1 MSAAIW
7 ALATVLAGEMQA
19 RGGVEAAGGETAH
32 DVAVSRVEARLG
44 VEREAGQPQG
54 FEVRLEAV
62 RAATPESLFGV
73 DGNSLVVR
81 VKRAWAYAAFPAGP
95 LELEGRAGLLPVR
108 AVAQGDEMAS
118 LRALSPGLG
127 ERGRFLEASDVG
139 GAVAARLPDDL
150 AGLELALTVGE
161 GRREVETND
170 TLDLTV
176 TAFGRPWTGARLAA
190 WGRRGRQGP
199 GGADAHRFGA
209 RAEQHLWRLDL
220 GVEYH
225 RALGYDDVSER
236 DADAI
241 GAWVTG
247 AVLPRADGA
256 ATLGAVLRYERW
268 DLDYD
273 RDASIATRLQAG
285 LYHDVWGPEE
295 AGPGSRTRLRAFL
308 AWQLDDAGINARSVP
323 GAPASVQGFFLL
335 VDAAAAT
342 R

>member
-1 MSAAIW
+1 VSAAVW
-7 ALATVLAGEMQA
+7 ALATVLAGEVQA
-19 RGGVEAAGGETAH
+19 RGGLVTAAGETAH
-32 DVAVSRVEARLG
+32 DVAVSRVEAGLG
-44 VEREAGQPQG
+44 VERADGPRQG
-54 FEVRLEAV
+54 FELRLEAV

-73 DGNSLVVR
+73 DGNSLVLR
-81 VKRAWAYAAFPAGP
+81 AKRAWAFAVFPAGP
-95 LELEGRAGLLPVR
+95 VEIEGRAGLLPTRV
-108 AVAQGDEMAS
+108 VAQGDETAA
-118 LRALSPGLG
+118 LRALAPGLG

-139 GAVAARLPDDL
+139 GTVGVSLPEDI

-199 GGADAHRFGA
+199 GAADAHRLGA

-225 RALGYDDVSER
+225 RAIGYDDVSDRE
-236 DADAI
+236 ADAI

-247 AVLPRADGA
+247 AVLSRADGA
-256 ATLGAVLRYERW
+256 ATLGTVLRYERW
-268 DLDYD
+268 DLDYA

-308 AWQLDDAGINARSVP
+308 VWQFDEAGLNARETP
-323 GAPASVQGFFLL
+323 GAPASVQAIFLL
-335 VDAAAAT
+335 VDAAAMT